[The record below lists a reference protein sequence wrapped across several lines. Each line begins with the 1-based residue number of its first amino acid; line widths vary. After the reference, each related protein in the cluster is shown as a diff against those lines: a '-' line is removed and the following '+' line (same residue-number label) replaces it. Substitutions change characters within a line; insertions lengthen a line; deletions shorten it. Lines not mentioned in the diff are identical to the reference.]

1 MGGSRMKKVND
12 IFGKELKVLNI
23 GLEQFYEDL
32 KSQDIKAIQMDWR
45 PPAGGDSEA
54 ADLLAALLG

>member
-1 MGGSRMKKVND
+1 MKKVND

-32 KSQDIKAIQMDWR
+32 KSQDIKAVQMDWR

>member
-1 MGGSRMKKVND
+1 MKRVND

-23 GLEQFYEDL
+23 GLEQFCEDL
-32 KSQDIKAIQMDWR
+32 KDQNVTAVQMDWR

>member
-1 MGGSRMKKVND
+1 MKKVND

-45 PPAGGDSEA
+45 PP
-54 ADLLAALLG
+54 

>member
-1 MGGSRMKKVND
+1 MKRVND

-23 GLEQFYEDL
+23 GLEQFCQDL
-32 KSQDIKAIQMDWR
+32 KDQNVTAVQMDWR
-45 PPAGGDSEA
+45 PPAGGDNEA

>member
-1 MGGSRMKKVND
+1 MKRVND

-23 GLEQFYEDL
+23 GLEQFCQDL
-32 KSQDIKAIQMDWR
+32 KDQNVTAVQMDWR

>member
-1 MGGSRMKKVND
+1 MKKVND

-23 GLEQFYEDL
+23 GLEQFSIDL
-32 KSQDIKAIQMDWR
+32 KEQDVTAVQMDWR

>member
-1 MGGSRMKKVND
+1 MKRVND

-23 GLEQFYEDL
+23 GLEQFCQDL
-32 KSQDIKAIQMDWR
+32 KDQNVISVQMDWR